1 MIQSHI
7 FENGFRMI
15 HETPQSKNPITSIYL
30 FCDVGSAFEQEGN
43 RGAAHFIEHMCFKGT
58 KKIPNSKQ
66 IVQTYDNVGAD
77 FNAGTDKRHTY
88 YNVKCGDV
96 NVHHS
101 LDVLADMVLNS
112 TFKKS
117 EYNKEHQVVIE
128 ENIKSEDDGNDMI
141 ENMMATLL
149 YKNSSFEHPVDTLLY
164 HSKGKLNYD
173 EVVSM
178 YHRYYQPHNM
188 ILSIVSNIPFENL
201 KKHMKTTYLVK
212 KPNVLTYREYLFA
225 GSPINSLKPIYHI
238 QSKVG
243 QTTLHLQIGFRTCS
257 YYSDDKYPLEVLRKI
272 VGGYFSSRLFMTLR
286 EKNGLTY
293 SSRAKSN
300 QYDFAGGFV
309 LYAQT
314 DSNKIIKQHNG
325 KPGVLPIMIKIIRD
339 LYVNGIT
346 QEELNMAKQNL
357 RGSFALDVENTAN
370 NAYSNGVQLL
380 MKIPPKKI
388 VSTQD
393 LYHTYYESI
402 TKEHV
407 NRVINQYL
415 NPATMIVCMLG
426 EKVPSQESVQ
436 KVCE

>member
-1 MIQSHI
+1 MIQTYI

-15 HETPQSKNPITSIYL
+15 HESPQSKNPITSIYL
-30 FCDVGSAFEQEGN
+30 FCDLGSAFEQEGN

-58 KKIPNSKQ
+58 KKIPNSKD
-66 IVQTYDNVGAD
+66 IVKTYDNVGAD
-77 FNAGTDKRHTY
+77 FNAGTTKRHTY
-88 YNVKCGDV
+88 YTVKCGDV
-96 NVHHS
+96 YVPQS

-128 ENIKSEDDGNDMI
+128 ENIKSEDDGNDII
-141 ENMMATLL
+141 ENMMDAIL
-149 YKNSSFEHPVDTLLY
+149 YKNSSFEYPVDTLNY
-164 HSKGKLNYD
+164 HSKGKLLYD

-188 ILSIVSNIPFENL
+188 ILSIVSNIPFETL

-225 GSPINSLKPIYHI
+225 GSPILSAKPIYHI

-257 YYSDDKYPLEVLRKI
+257 YYSNDKYSFEVLRKI

-293 SSRAKSN
+293 SSSAQVEHN
-300 QYDFAGGFV
+300 DFTGGFV
-309 LYAQT
+309 IYAQT
-314 DSNKIIKQHNG
+314 DANKIIKQPNG
-325 KPGVLPIMIKIIRD
+325 KPGVLPIIMNIIRD
-339 LYVNGIT
+339 LYTNGIT
-346 QEELNMAKQNL
+346 QEELTMAKQNL
-357 RGSFALDVENTAN
+357 RGSFALDLEDSGNV
-370 NAYSNGVQLL
+370 AYSNGVRLL
-380 MKIPPKKI
+380 MKLPPKKI

-402 TKEHV
+402 SKDDV
-407 NRVINQYL
+407 NRVIKTYL
-415 NPATMIVCMLG
+415 NPATMVVCMLG